1 MDRTEFGNMLDR
13 IGQMIEKSTP
23 MEAEYWPGYYQGI
36 KFFYRGGMITV
47 RDHYHLRK
55 IAAMAHGDPYHA
67 AYLRGYRD
75 GCDGK
80 EPLDTPQAHDIP
92 SERDKAAG

>member
-1 MDRTEFGNMLDR
+1 MDRTEFGNLLDH
-13 IGQMIEKSTP
+13 IGQMIEKSAPT
-23 MEAEYWPGYYQGI
+23 EAEYWRGYYQGI
-36 KFFYRGGMITV
+36 KFFYRGGRVTV

-55 IAAMAHGDPYHA
+55 IADMTHCDPYHV

-80 EPLDTPQAHDIP
+80 MPPYNTQAHDIP
-92 SERDKAAG
+92 AERDKATG